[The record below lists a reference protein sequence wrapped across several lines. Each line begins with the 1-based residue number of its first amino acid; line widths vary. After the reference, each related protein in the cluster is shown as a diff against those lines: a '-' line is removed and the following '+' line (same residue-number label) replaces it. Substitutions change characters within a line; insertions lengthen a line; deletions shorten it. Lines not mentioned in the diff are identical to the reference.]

1 MKHLKSLFA
10 SLFFVTIGFS
20 QTNWTW
26 RSPLPTGNDLNC
38 IIWTGTQYIGN
49 TVKRDEIKPV
59 TDDIMRIRLEL
70 PSMNGRIE
78 RVEQSQVRMEKTI
91 DRVEGKIDDGNR
103 KRR

>member
-1 MKHLKSLFA
+1 MAQFNDDDLKIAIQQLRPR
-10 SLFFVTIGFS
+10 
-20 QTNWTW
+20 TNWAA
-26 RSPLPTGNDLNC
+26 
-38 IIWTGTQYIGN
+38 IIATAVAVAGAVWTGTQYIGN

-78 RVEQSQVRMEKTI
+78 RVEQSQGRIEKTI